1 MYKNIK
7 LSASIMCA
15 NWLKIGEQ
23 LDELKKIGIDYI
35 HYDVIDGNYASDFTM
50 GSSIIDVIRQNT
62 DLDSHYH
69 LMVEEPMRIFDRFK
83 LRKDDIFTIHQETS
97 KNLHKDIIQIKSSS
111 KVAIALSPATPLENL
126 EYVLEDIDNVLIL
139 TVNPGFMSQKFIP
152 QIIKKIDN
160 LKNLINKY
168 KLNIS
173 ITVDGNVGPKTIPEF
188 VKNGADI
195 LVLGTSGLFK
205 KDISLKEALSQVHES
220 IDKVKRKKNTNY
232 Q

>member
-220 IDKVKRKKNTNY
+220 IDKVK
-232 Q
+232 

>member
-1 MYKNIK
+1 M
-7 LSASIMCA
+7 
-15 NWLKIGEQ
+15 
-23 LDELKKIGIDYI
+23 
-35 HYDVIDGNYASDFTM
+35 
-50 GSSIIDVIRQNT
+50 
-62 DLDSHYH
+62 
-69 LMVEEPMRIFDRFK
+69 
-83 LRKDDIFTIHQETS
+83 
-97 KNLHKDIIQIKSSS
+97 
-111 KVAIALSPATPLENL
+111 SPATPLENL

-220 IDKVKRKKNTNY
+220 IDKVK
-232 Q
+232 

>member
-23 LDELKKIGIDYI
+23 LDELKIGIDYI

-220 IDKVKRKKNTNY
+220 IDKVK
-232 Q
+232 